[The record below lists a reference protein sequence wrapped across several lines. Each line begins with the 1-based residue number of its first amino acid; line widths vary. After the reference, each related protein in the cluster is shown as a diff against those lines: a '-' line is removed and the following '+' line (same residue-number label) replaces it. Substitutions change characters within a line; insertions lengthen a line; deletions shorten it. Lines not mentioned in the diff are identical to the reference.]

1 MDLQY
6 IPGHTHSSDSGCLRS
21 MWHGRH
27 KHQGM
32 GLGTCCLY
40 MQDGWHILG
49 WLCTHVCTLHRGR
62 LAARANMCKML
73 HHSFPCTRHLYHKGW
88 VCMGQLFLVEEL
100 WLKLIHKNLYGTF
113 YGLTCWPPTLTE
125 RIPNEALITNTN
137 WHMVS
142 DTAVG
147 IDAAQS
153 GTRVLALAVDAR
165 LVRGTVGINNTLWST
180 VWRRANHFRKTWT
193 LAPFSYYSGR
203 VAIWSAWVR
212 ITRINVHRFY
222 S

>member
-88 VCMGQLFLVEEL
+88 VCMGQWFLVGEW
-100 WLKLIHKNLYGTF
+100 WLKIICKKSLLHILRSYLLASYTDWKDPQWSLDYKYKLAHGFWHCSRHWCRTVRDKGPGTC
-113 YGLTCWPPTLTE
+113 GWCTPCQ
-125 RIPNEALITNTN
+125 RDSRN
-137 WHMVS
+137 
-142 DTAVG
+142 
-147 IDAAQS
+147 
-153 GTRVLALAVDAR
+153 
-165 LVRGTVGINNTLWST
+165 
-180 VWRRANHFRKTWT
+180 
-193 LAPFSYYSGR
+193 
-203 VAIWSAWVR
+203 
-212 ITRINVHRFY
+212 
-222 S
+222 